1 MSQSPLES
9 TLPAPATTDFRE
21 AEARAIALAERA
33 LRSLGRARDG
43 VSALKQ
49 VLEQLCTLAATFERV
64 SFRLGELSVGVGAAA
79 PAERPSG
86 IDFIVDIAR
95 RTALAIRELEA
106 SMRMSVSASDKLIEQ
121 TEDGRRALAELI
133 PAVRELGAAA
143 ARAQTSRTHAIE
155 VVVRPS
161 SSSPSRS
168 LTETAEQK
176 IASFL
181 GAIWP
186 TPAGGTGSKN

>member
-1 MSQSPLES
+1 MSDSSLEKS
-9 TLPAPATTDFRE
+9 FALPASDHRE

-33 LRSLGRARDG
+33 LRSLDRARDG

-49 VLEQLCTLAATFERV
+49 VLEQLCTLASTFERV
-64 SFRLGELSVGVGAAA
+64 SFRLSEVSKGMGATA
-79 PAERPSG
+79 PSG
-86 IDFIVDIAR
+86 PIGERTAALDFVIDIAR

-106 SMRMSVSASDKLIEQ
+106 SMRMSVSASDRLIAQ
-121 TEDGRRALAELI
+121 ADDGRRALHELI

-143 ARAQTSRTHAIE
+143 ARANPRSSSIE

-161 SSSPSRS
+161 ARPAP
-168 LTETAEQK
+168 ETPEQK

-186 TPAGGTGSKN
+186 APVGGSGTKN

>member
-1 MSQSPLES
+1 MSESPFEDPQA
-9 TLPAPATTDFRE
+9 LPASDRPE

-33 LRSLGRARDG
+33 LRSLDRARDG

-64 SFRLGELSVGVGAAA
+64 SFRLSEVSKGMSPTPPAGPIGERTAAL
-79 PAERPSG
+79 
-86 IDFIVDIAR
+86 DFVIDIAR
-95 RTALAIRELEA
+95 RTALAIRELEG
-106 SMRMSVSASDKLIEQ
+106 SMRMSVSASDRLIAQ
-121 TEDGRRALAELI
+121 AEDGRRALHELI

-143 ARAQTSRTHAIE
+143 ARANPRTPSIE

-161 SSSPSRS
+161 VRPAP
-168 LTETAEQK
+168 ETPEQK

-181 GAIWP
+181 GTIWP
-186 TPAGGTGSKN
+186 LPVGGSGSKN